1 MIENKYKGLKIALIY
16 GKNLDGC
23 GVTRGG
29 HELAIWAKK
38 VGATVDLYA
47 YDKKATRSAGH
58 TDVDSIFYKESEVS
72 SIAKRIDENYD
83 IAMFMSYATN
93 KHPVSYGRDFYY
105 KMFLCIN
112 KPIKAFYVHDIN
124 AMQVDRTQYLVPM
137 IVNTDVLFHF
147 DTDTWFSTTV
157 DKLGLQKIGDRLH
170 KYTLWLNFDDLNSY
184 REKYTL
190 DNKLKGMTSVTRWS
204 SLKNVGRSIDIMRDL
219 MELDPKQDCAVYG
232 IERSIGA
239 KFDII
244 DRPDITYINNGSGKR
259 DKDGPVEVFGPI
271 ARAEGLEK
279 VASHLFASSFFS
291 LPRAHQNYGNRM
303 EYSQIEIA
311 GSGTIPVFDK
321 DWAENNKVRDGR
333 RYIDIPYSA
342 IYTDGSNTREIA
354 EQLIALQNN
363 PEELKKYR
371 EASYKTVLDEFDADR
386 VIPEAIDLILRVG
399 KNPKTL
405 SVREICETYVNKE
418 FADEI
423 LKIEDSGKLPV
434 LGLGEFEKQEVH
446 YLEGSKQVLVKKCM
460 TKSTKALRN
469 LDSKIERESRERL
482 ENVMKSKPKS
492 LF

>member
-38 VGATVDLYA
+38 VGAIVDLYA

-58 TDVDSIFYKESEVS
+58 TDVESIFYKENEVS
-72 SIAKRIDENYD
+72 SIAKRINENYD

-93 KHPVSYGRDFYY
+93 KHPESYGRDFYY
-105 KMFLCIN
+105 KMFLGITR
-112 KPIKAFYVHDIN
+112 PIKAFYVHDIN

-137 IVNTDVLFHF
+137 VVNTDVLFHF
-147 DTDTWFSTTV
+147 DTDTWFSKTV
-157 DKLGLQKIGDRLH
+157 DKLGFQKIGDRLH

-184 REKYTL
+184 RQKYTL
-190 DNKLKGMTSVTRWS
+190 ESKLRGMTSVTRWS
-204 SLKNVGRSIDIMRDL
+204 SLKNVGRSIDIMRNL
-219 MELDPKQDCAVYG
+219 KEIDPDQDCQVYG

-244 DRPDITYINNGSGKR
+244 DRPDITYVNNGSGKR
-259 DKDGPVEVFGPI
+259 DKDGPVEVYGPV

-291 LPRAHQNYGNRM
+291 LPKAHQNYGNRM

-321 DWAENNKVRDGR
+321 DWAENNHVRDGR

-342 IYTDGSNTREIA
+342 IYTDGTNTREVA
-354 EQLIALQNN
+354 EQLIALSNN
-363 PEELKKYR
+363 SEELKKYR
-371 EASYKTVLDEFDADR
+371 DVSYQTVIDEFDADR
-386 VIPEAIDLILRVG
+386 VIPEAIDLILRTG
-399 KNPKTL
+399 KNPVTL
-405 SVREICETYVNKE
+405 SVREICEKFVNKD

-423 LKIEDSGKLPV
+423 MKIEESGKLPV
-434 LGLGEFEKQEVH
+434 LGIGEFEKQEVH
-446 YLEGSKQVLVKKCM
+446 YLQGAKQVLVKKCM
-460 TKSTKALRN
+460 TRATKAVKN
-469 LDSKIERESRERL
+469 LEDKIEKESKDKKKL
-482 ENVMKSKPKS
+482 LAGTKVKS